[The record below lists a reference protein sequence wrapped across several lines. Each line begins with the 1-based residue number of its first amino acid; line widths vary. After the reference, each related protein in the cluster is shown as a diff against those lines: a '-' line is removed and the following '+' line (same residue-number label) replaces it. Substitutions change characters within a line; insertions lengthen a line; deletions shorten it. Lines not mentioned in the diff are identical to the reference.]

1 MNRLLS
7 LEEAVLVA
15 IARGAESP
23 KDIAEA
29 LRISYEDADR
39 VLEKLMHRGLV
50 RVEERGW
57 WVFKRRVYVLT
68 EEGYRRAGEALEKLK
83 SVAETIRKDLES
95 RKREAVD
102 MLASQWSYIL
112 PLLVWLNLI
121 DIPLLSMLA
130 LDAAMHPIY
139 TEDQEIDMDT
149 DMDMDIDYA

>member
-1 MNRLLS
+1 MLS

-15 IARGAESP
+15 IARGAESS

-50 RVEERGW
+50 RVGERGW
-57 WVFKRRVYVLT
+57 WIFRRKVYVLT

-83 SVAETIRKDLES
+83 SVAETIKKDLES
-95 RKREAVD
+95 GKRETVD

-149 DMDMDIDYA
+149 DIDMDIDYA